1 MQNLRELPKLRDS
14 LSYVYIEHAI
24 IDQKDQAIEYVN
36 NDGRVMVP
44 VADLCVLLLGP
55 GTSITHAAIR
65 TLCENG
71 CSINWVGEDAMKF
84 YAQGIGETRK
94 GYHLLHQARMA
105 SDDEKHLEV
114 VLRMYK
120 FRFKQTPVGDLS
132 LPQLRG
138 MEGARVRD
146 AYAAASRKFGIPWNG
161 RRYDRSNWEKG
172 DAVNRALSAANS
184 LMNGLCHSAI
194 VSGGYSTALGFIHTG
209 KQLSFVFDV
218 ADLYKVDFCVPIAFE
233 VVSENTLEVE
243 KRVRAACREKFRQ
256 TKLLER
262 MLPDIDAILALPE
275 DLQGEFAAD
284 VDKAL
289 PEQLWEVFEQE

>member
-1 MQNLRELPKLRDS
+1 MQNLRELPKMRDS

-36 NDGRVMVP
+36 KEGRVMVP

-65 TLCENG
+65 TLSENG

-105 SDDEKHLEV
+105 CNDDKHLEV
-114 VLRMYK
+114 VLRMYG
-120 FRFKQTPVGDLS
+120 FRFKQTPVSHLS

-146 AYAAASRKFGIPWNG
+146 AYAAASRKFGIQWNG
-161 RRYDRSNWEKG
+161 RHYDRSSWENG
-172 DAVNRALSAANS
+172 DPVNRALSAANS
-184 LMNGLCHSAI
+184 LMNSLCHSAI

-218 ADLYKVDFCVPIAFE
+218 ADLYKMDYCVPIAFE
-233 VVSENTLEVE
+233 IVSQDNLDIE
-243 KRVRAACREKFRQ
+243 KRVRAACREKFRE

-262 MLPDIDAILALPE
+262 ILPDIDEILALPV

-284 VDKAL
+284 IDKAL
-289 PEQLWEVFEQE
+289 PEQLWEVWKEK

>member
-14 LSYVYIEHAI
+14 LSYVYIEHAT
-24 IDQKDQAIEYVN
+24 IDKKDQAIEYVN

-44 VADLCVLLLGP
+44 VADLCVILLGP

-71 CSINWVGEDAMKF
+71 CSVNWVGEDAMKF

-105 SDDEKHLEV
+105 SDDEKHMEV
-114 VLRMYK
+114 VLRMYG
-120 FRFKQTPVGDLS
+120 FRFKQIPITGLTM
-132 LPQLRG
+132 PQLRG
-138 MEGARVRD
+138 MEGARVRE

-161 RRYDRSNWEKG
+161 RRYDRSTWVKG

-209 KQLSFVFDV
+209 KQLSFVFDI
-218 ADLYKVDFCVPIAFE
+218 ADLYKIEYCVPIAFE
-233 VVSENTLEVE
+233 IVSENELEIE

-256 TKLLER
+256 TKLLEKI
-262 MLPDIDAILALPE
+262 LPDIDEILALPK

-289 PEQLWEVFEQE
+289 PEQLWEVYEEE